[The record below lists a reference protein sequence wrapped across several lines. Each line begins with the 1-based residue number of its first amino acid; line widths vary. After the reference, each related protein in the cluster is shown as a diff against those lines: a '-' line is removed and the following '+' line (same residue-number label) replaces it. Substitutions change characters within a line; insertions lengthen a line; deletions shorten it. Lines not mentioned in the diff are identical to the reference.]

1 MPRAIST
8 CVSLI
13 IVTKSAHCT
22 KFAIRNAKT
31 NSAMYAN
38 ASSFSW
44 MWIVQLFMEAHVIS
58 FFFMDIGR
66 IVMGLFIMGIPC
78 LFSICLAM
86 VLLKREL
93 RKAQW
98 TPTLREST
106 RKTA

>member
-1 MPRAIST
+1 
-8 CVSLI
+8 
-13 IVTKSAHCT
+13 
-22 KFAIRNAKT
+22 
-31 NSAMYAN
+31 
-38 ASSFSW
+38 
-44 MWIVQLFMEAHVIS
+44 
-58 FFFMDIGR
+58 MDIER
-66 IVMGLFIMGIPC
+66 IAMGLFIMGIPC

>member
-1 MPRAIST
+1 
-8 CVSLI
+8 
-13 IVTKSAHCT
+13 
-22 KFAIRNAKT
+22 
-31 NSAMYAN
+31 
-38 ASSFSW
+38 
-44 MWIVQLFMEAHVIS
+44 
-58 FFFMDIGR
+58 MDIER
-66 IVMGLFIMGIPC
+66 IAMGLFMMGIPC